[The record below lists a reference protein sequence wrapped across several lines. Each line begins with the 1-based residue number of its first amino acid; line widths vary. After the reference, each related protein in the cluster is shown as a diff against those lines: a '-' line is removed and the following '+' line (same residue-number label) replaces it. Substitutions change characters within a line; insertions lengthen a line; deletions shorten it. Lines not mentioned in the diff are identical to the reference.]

1 MRPTLDQL
9 ALLLQDEDGLQP
21 LTIHNCERYGSKTY
35 VYIRCRHLVQRARV
49 EETLTAAGVWVNPR
63 YCRRQGGCKEDSPI
77 IEARVRHNPRARG
90 E

>member
-9 ALLLQDEDGLQP
+9 NALLSDEDGLQP
-21 LTIHNCERYGSKTY
+21 VTLASCERYGPKTFA
-35 VYIRCRHLVQRARV
+35 YIRCRHLVQRARI
-49 EETLTAAGVWVNPR
+49 EETLTAAGVYVNPR

-77 IEARVRHNPRARG
+77 IEARVRHYAQARG